1 VQINRRNF
9 ARPGISLTP
18 LIDVVFILLLFFML
32 ASDLHR
38 IHALPLAAPTST
50 TGMSGSVSAL
60 LLRVHR
66 DGSFSLTD
74 QRLDNRTLS
83 HRIRS
88 YLVLDP
94 EQAVVVQPDG
104 DVLLQSLV
112 DVLDHLTEMGVVK
125 LSLGQH

>member
-1 VQINRRNF
+1 VQIDWKRLS
-9 ARPGISLTP
+9 RPGISLTP

-38 IHALPLAAPTST
+38 INALPLAAPAT
-50 TGMSGSVSAL
+50 TPGVSGSVSAL
-60 LLRVHR
+60 FLRVHD

-74 QRLDNRTLS
+74 QRLDQRALNR
-83 HRIRS
+83 RIRS
-88 YLVLDP
+88 YLTLDP

-112 DVLDHLTEMGVVK
+112 DVLDHLTAMGVVK
-125 LSLGQH
+125 LTLAQH